1 MKLRNL
7 VPVLLL
13 MITII
18 SCAELKEEL
27 SVASNQIQIVPK
39 PNQLEIGE
47 GSFSISKETTL
58 IISNENRVIGSLLEE
73 KLGFKLQTSKSDNNF
88 IKFEINEDI
97 IKNKEGYKLII
108 TPKGIIILAAT
119 PRGLFYGLQTLFQ
132 ILPSKIEDKNNKRI
146 SKWVIPTLE
155 INDGPNFKWRGMHL
169 DVGRHF
175 FTVDFIKKQ
184 LEVMAMFKMN
194 TFHWHLTEDQGWRIE
209 IKKYPK
215 LTSIGSKRLDEGK
228 EYGGFYTQEQI
239 KEVVNYAAELHI
251 DVVPEIELP
260 GHSLAA
266 LVAYP
271 ELGCTGGPYKV
282 RNIWGVEPD
291 IYCAGKEEVF
301 LFIEDVLEEVIS
313 LFPYEY
319 FHIGGDEAPKA
330 RWKTCAN
337 CQKRMSDEG
346 LQNEHELQ
354 SYFIK
359 RVEQVLQNHNK
370 KMIGWD
376 EILEGGL
383 AESASVMSWRGE
395 NGGIEA
401 ANMGHDVVMTPGEFV
416 YLDHYQGSSKVE
428 PVAIG
433 GYTTLE
439 KTYSYNPIPK
449 EIETSKA
456 HHVLGT
462 QGNLWTEYMY
472 NENDMEYRAWPRL
485 IALAEVGWTS
495 TNKKNFNDF
504 LIRMENQFSR
514 LDYHQVN
521 YHIPLP
527 EGVPNHVAF
536 IDSAKLAFSTTRP
549 LAMYYT
555 TDGSEPN
562 LNSRKYT
569 DTLLFTSSTIIKIC
583 TALKHGK
590 MSPVRTI
597 TVEKQ
602 MPLKSVEA
610 ATSKTIKFKLK
621 EGEFYDLNKIN
632 DSGKWIENEA
642 KTLKEAINF
651 GNIKEPS
658 AKIFEGFLKVDETG
672 VYEFSTNLNQLY
684 IANKLLIDNSND
696 VKKYSRNDSEIALEK
711 GLHPIKIIQ
720 LNNIEGGWPQLWND
734 GEIYYKTP
742 STNKLIPIPSEQFFS
757 SK

>member
-1 MKLRNL
+1 MKSFYLI
-7 VPVLLL
+7 PYLLL
-13 MITII
+13 IITLI
-18 SCAELKEEL
+18 SCAALSEEP
-27 SVASNQIQIVPK
+27 SVSSNQIQIVPK
-39 PNQLEIGE
+39 PNQLEIEG
-47 GSFSISKETTL
+47 GSFSISNETSL
-58 IISNENRVIGSLLEE
+58 IISNENRAIGNLLEE
-73 KLGFKLQTSKSDNNF
+73 KLGFKLQTSNSKKNF
-88 IKFEINEDI
+88 IKFEINENI
-97 IKNKEGYKLII
+97 VKNKEGYQLAI
-108 TPKGIIILAAT
+108 TQEGVTILAST

-132 ILPSKIEDKNNKRI
+132 ILPSKIEDNKIKNI
-146 SKWVIPTLE
+146 TKWTIPTLE
-155 INDGPNFKWRGMHL
+155 INDAPNFKWRGMHL

-184 LEVMAMFKMN
+184 LDVMAMYKIN

-215 LTSIGSKRLDEGK
+215 LTSVGSKRLDEGK

-239 KEVVNYAAELHI
+239 KEVVNYAAKLYI

-271 ELGCTGGPYKV
+271 ELGCTEGPYKV

-301 LFIEDVLEEVIS
+301 IFIEDVLEEVIS

-319 FHIGGDEAPKA
+319 FHIGGDEAPKT
-330 RWKTCAN
+330 RWETCPN
-337 CQKRMSDEG
+337 CQKRIKEEG

-359 RVEQVLQNHNK
+359 RVEEMLEKHHK

-383 AESASVMSWRGE
+383 AKSATVMSWRGE

-433 GYTTLE
+433 GFTTLE

-449 EIETSKA
+449 EIEPSKA
-456 HHVLGT
+456 PHVLGT
-462 QGNLWTEYMY
+462 QGNVWTEYMY
-472 NENDMEYRAWPRL
+472 NENEVEYSVWPRL

-495 TNKKNFNDF
+495 TEKKNYNDF
-504 LIRMENQFSR
+504 LIRMENQFPR
-514 LDYHQVN
+514 LDYHQIN

-527 EGVPNHVAF
+527 EGVPNAVAF

-555 TDGSEPN
+555 TDGSDPN
-562 LNSRKYT
+562 LNSEKYT
-569 DTLLFTSSTIIKIC
+569 DTLLFTSTTILKIR

-590 MSPVRTI
+590 MSAVRTI

-602 MPLKSVEA
+602 LPIKSVEA
-610 ATSKTIKFKLK
+610 TTSKIIKFKLK
-621 EGEFYDLNKIN
+621 EGEFYDIDKI
-632 DSGKWIENEA
+632 DESGKWIEKEA
-642 KTLKEAINF
+642 NSLKEAMNL
-651 GNIKEPS
+651 GNIQEPS
-658 AKIFEGFLKVDETG
+658 AKIFEGFLQVNETG
-672 VYEFSTNLNQLY
+672 VYQFSTNLNQFY
-684 IANKLLIDNSND
+684 IANKLLIDNSKG
-696 VKKYSRNDSEIALEK
+696 VKKHSRNDAEIALEA

-734 GEIYYKTP
+734 GEIHYKTP
-742 STNKLIPIPSEQFFS
+742 SSKKLTPIPSEQFFS
-757 SK
+757 AK